1 MIDLFSPTFLM
12 YLGIVVLAI
21 AAVVV
26 YFEGKS
32 REQNHKIASMF
43 SIVSTLAE
51 DMNQMKFIC
60 GSMMSNGGV
69 SNGGG
74 GVGGGVDGSGV
85 FNCGVTLEENK
96 HEELIE
102 VSDDEDEDEDEDDD
116 EDEVEDED
124 DDEDDE
130 DDDEDDDEASINDD
144 ECINDEDEV
153 KVLKISNEPIFEENT
168 HETITELSED
178 PSAIIV
184 KHIDLEHEES
194 VDYKKASI
202 QKLKNLVLEKGLAPD
217 ASKLKKQEL
226 LKLLGID

>member
-1 MIDLFSPTFLM
+1 M
-12 YLGIVVLAI
+12 LAI

-69 SNGGG
+69 GGSGVGGSGGVGMMSNGGVSNG
-74 GVGGGVDGSGV
+74 GSGV
-85 FNCGVTLEENK
+85 SNGGLFNCGVTLEENK

-102 VSDDEDEDEDEDDD
+102 VSDDEDDEDDEDEDE
-116 EDEVEDED
+116 
-124 DDEDDE
+124 DEDDE
-130 DDDEDDDEASINDD
+130 DDDDDDDEDEDDEDDNNND

-184 KHIDLEHEES
+184 KHIDLEHEEP

-202 QKLKNLVLEKGLAPD
+202 QKLKNLVLEKGLAAD

-226 LKLLGID
+226 LKLLGIE